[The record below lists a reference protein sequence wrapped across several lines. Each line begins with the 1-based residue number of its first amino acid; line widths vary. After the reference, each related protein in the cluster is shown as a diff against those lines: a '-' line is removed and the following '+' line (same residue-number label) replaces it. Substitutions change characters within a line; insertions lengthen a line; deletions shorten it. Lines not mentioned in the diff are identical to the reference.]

1 MLEPDPE
8 KRPDIFQVSFVAFS
22 LQGKECPVQ
31 NLYVSY
37 FTKEILLTITK
48 KQQLVF
54 VNPLR
59 SLGPYYAGPLPIHY
73 SGLSFLKGSHVGS
86 PSSFG
91 LALTLTFGSPIEV

>member
-37 FTKEILLTITK
+37 FTKKILLTIIK
-48 KQQLVF
+48 KQLVF

-73 SGLSFLKGSHVGS
+73 SGSSFLKGSHVGL
-86 PSSFG
+86 PSNFG
-91 LALTLTFGSPIEV
+91 LALSLTFGSPIEV